1 MAKET
6 VKKYKKYKLLDYFGV
21 IFLSLFL
28 FFVWHLYKGPI
39 AVPFLK
45 PYIIQ
50 ALNGS
55 EDYQVSLDSVNIEL
69 VRSIQPIKIIANNI
83 VYKKADDSFVIN
95 APRTSVSF
103 SLRALLRGI
112 IAPSAIEVDSPNI
125 YAFTSYGIEA
135 GKTNEANKKKIEYY
149 SNMLE
154 DFLERYNSGDKYFVE
169 NYINEIS
176 IKNASFEFHEVDLGR
191 KWTLNDVNYHFER
204 EGEQIYTEAN
214 ALFTINNNTS
224 SVGIEVAFDN
234 NKKDLNLKS
243 YFSDVIP
250 SDIVNSFVE
259 EKQRKELYQINLPLS
274 GSLETN
280 IALKGIINERKK
292 ILDDLDNA
300 VKKIK
305 LQLEGGQGNIMFTS
319 DEAFKYDISSFTLDG
334 TIEGGLK
341 QLKVSGAE
349 FDLGGQKMTLGF
361 EVSGL
366 KNYILEDSLKDIK
379 AVITANIKNL
389 KFDDLPKYWP
399 RYIGES
405 AWKWCE
411 DSLFVGTAKDGE
423 FRFDF
428 GYDKKKK
435 AVVFQELKGKV
446 YAEDLTVRYI
456 NTMPVITNVYGEALF
471 DSNSITVNIDKG
483 KSDGVIL
490 TGGYVRLYDLD
501 KYNNYADIE
510 LKTESSVTDALRL
523 IDNPPL
529 NFVKDMKIPADR
541 LSGDASTTVKLD
553 LELKEDIEADE
564 VKADV
569 KSTLTNVTMKDVID
583 GKNLTSQAL
592 ELSVNNNE
600 LLLSGA
606 AEIDGIPLT
615 FEWNE
620 NFKQKAE
627 KTKYDISFKLDDKVK
642 KKLGLDKIEYINP
655 PYIEGYADVAAQISI
670 SDDKKTKIDMNA
682 DIKNAAI
689 DYSFLGFRKLS
700 GSDGNIMAE
709 IEINGNKLSGIPSFS
724 LSKPDFNLSG
734 KIELDKS
741 GSVKII
747 DIDTIK
753 GPKTNARAK
762 IEWAEENKKP
772 LIKVNVSGNSYD
784 LAEFFERR
792 EADSKKKAVQDEK
805 KQAEQEELELENI
818 TDTDINIAVN
828 RLWTNKFVSISSFA
842 GTAKVRKNIGLHELH
857 MIGNYGNSKEVKLKA
872 DYVPKPNNEYYLSIT
887 SNNAGS
893 TFKVLRIYDDI
904 SGGNL
909 KIEAKKGADKKFIGH
924 ASIRDFNLHNT
935 PVLAK
940 VLSMASL
947 TGIVGMLSGEGIAF
961 SHLDAPFEY
970 KNKILSVTD
979 ARAFGNV
986 LGITMTG
993 EYNWGKEEVSGKGV
1007 IAPAYSINSF
1017 LGSIPLVGNL
1027 LAGKDGTVFAA
1038 NYSIKGKI
1046 DDVKVSINPLS
1057 ALSPGS
1063 LKDLFSS
1070 LFGSQDNVKN

>member
-6 VKKYKKYKLLDYFGV
+6 IKKYKKYKLLDYFGV

-169 NYINEIS
+169 NYINEIA

-501 KYNNYADIE
+501 KYNI
-510 LKTESSVTDALRL
+510 
-523 IDNPPL
+523 
-529 NFVKDMKIPADR
+529 
-541 LSGDASTTVKLD
+541 
-553 LELKEDIEADE
+553 
-564 VKADV
+564 
-569 KSTLTNVTMKDVID
+569 
-583 GKNLTSQAL
+583 
-592 ELSVNNNE
+592 
-600 LLLSGA
+600 
-606 AEIDGIPLT
+606 
-615 FEWNE
+615 
-620 NFKQKAE
+620 
-627 KTKYDISFKLDDKVK
+627 DKVV
-642 KKLGLDKIEYINP
+642 KKLEEFYKGLK
-655 PYIEGYADVAAQISI
+655 
-670 SDDKKTKIDMNA
+670 
-682 DIKNAAI
+682 
-689 DYSFLGFRKLS
+689 
-700 GSDGNIMAE
+700 
-709 IEINGNKLSGIPSFS
+709 
-724 LSKPDFNLSG
+724 
-734 KIELDKS
+734 
-741 GSVKII
+741 
-747 DIDTIK
+747 
-753 GPKTNARAK
+753 
-762 IEWAEENKKP
+762 
-772 LIKVNVSGNSYD
+772 
-784 LAEFFERR
+784 
-792 EADSKKKAVQDEK
+792 
-805 KQAEQEELELENI
+805 
-818 TDTDINIAVN
+818 
-828 RLWTNKFVSISSFA
+828 
-842 GTAKVRKNIGLHELH
+842 
-857 MIGNYGNSKEVKLKA
+857 
-872 DYVPKPNNEYYLSIT
+872 
-887 SNNAGS
+887 
-893 TFKVLRIYDDI
+893 
-904 SGGNL
+904 
-909 KIEAKKGADKKFIGH
+909 
-924 ASIRDFNLHNT
+924 
-935 PVLAK
+935 
-940 VLSMASL
+940 
-947 TGIVGMLSGEGIAF
+947 
-961 SHLDAPFEY
+961 
-970 KNKILSVTD
+970 
-979 ARAFGNV
+979 
-986 LGITMTG
+986 
-993 EYNWGKEEVSGKGV
+993 
-1007 IAPAYSINSF
+1007 
-1017 LGSIPLVGNL
+1017 
-1027 LAGKDGTVFAA
+1027 
-1038 NYSIKGKI
+1038 
-1046 DDVKVSINPLS
+1046 
-1057 ALSPGS
+1057 
-1063 LKDLFSS
+1063 
-1070 LFGSQDNVKN
+1070 

>member
-1 MAKET
+1 MAKTT
-6 VKKYKKYKLLDYFGV
+6 VKKYKTYKILDYIGV
-21 IFLSLFL
+21 VFLSVFL

-55 EDYQVSLDSVNIEL
+55 EDYQVTLDSVNIEL

-83 VYKKADDSFVIN
+83 IYKKNDDSFIIN

-112 IAPSAIEVDSPNI
+112 IAPSTIEVDSPSI
-125 YAFTSYGIEA
+125 YAFTSYGVEA
-135 GKTNEANKKKIEYY
+135 DKKNEINKKKIEYY
-149 SNMLE
+149 TQMIE
-154 DFLERYNSGDKYFVE
+154 DFLERYDSGDKYFIE
-169 NYINEIS
+169 NYINEIE
-176 IKNASFEFHEVDLGR
+176 IKKATFEFHEVDLGR
-191 KWTLNDVNYHFER
+191 KWTLNDVNYHLKR
-204 EGEQIYTEAN
+204 GAGEIETEAS
-214 ALFTINNNTS
+214 ALFDLNGKS
-224 SVGIEVAFDN
+224 SSAGIEAKFDKN
-234 NKKDLNLKS
+234 NKELDLKT
-243 YFSDVIP
+243 YFSDIIP
-250 SDIVNSFVE
+250 SDIVNNWVE
-259 EKQRKELYQINLPLS
+259 EKKRKELYQINLPLS
-274 GSLETN
+274 GSIESKITLEGILNKRQKIIDALDTAFKN
-280 IALKGIINERKK
+280 INI
-292 ILDDLDNA
+292 
-300 VKKIK
+300 
-305 LQLEGGQGNIMFTS
+305 QLEGGQGNIMFTT
-319 DEAFKYDISSFTLDG
+319 DENFKYDISSFTLEG
-334 TIEGGLK
+334 NIEGGINKLSVK
-341 QLKVSGAE
+341 DAE
-349 FDLGGQKMTLGF
+349 FDVGGQKMTLSF
-361 EVSGL
+361 NVSGL
-366 KNYILEDSLKDIK
+366 KQYILEDSLKE
-379 AVITANIKNL
+379 ITANITAKIKNL

-399 RYIGES
+399 KYIGES

-411 DSLFVGTAKDGE
+411 DSLFVGTAQNGE

-435 AVVFQELKGKV
+435 TVVFKDLDGKV

-456 NTMPVITNVYGEALF
+456 NTMPVITNVYGEARF
-471 DSNSITVNIDKG
+471 NTNSITINIDKG

-541 LSGDASTTVKLD
+541 LSGEASTTVKLD
-553 LELKEDIEADE
+553 LELKEDLASDE

-569 KSTLTNVTMKDVID
+569 KSTLTNVIMKDVIK

-592 ELSVNNNE
+592 SLIVNNNE
-600 LLLSGA
+600 LILSGA

-620 NFKQKAE
+620 NFLQKAE
-627 KTKYDISFKLDDKVK
+627 KTKYDITFKLDDNVK
-642 KKLGLDKIEYINP
+642 KKLGLDKIEYVNP
-655 PYIEGYADVAAQISI
+655 PYVEGYADVKAQISI
-670 SDDKKTKIDMNA
+670 DNSKKTKIDINA

-700 GSDGNIMAE
+700 GSDGNIKAE
-709 IEINGNKLSGIPSFS
+709 VELNSNKINAIPSFS

-734 KIELDKS
+734 KIELTKTGDLKT
-741 GSVKII
+741 I

-762 IEWAEENKKP
+762 IEWLEEKKQP

-784 LAEFFERR
+784 LTEFFEGR
-792 EADSKKKAVQDEK
+792 EANNKQKSKQSQQRIE
-805 KQAEQEELELENI
+805 EQEETELENI
-818 TDTDINIAVN
+818 TDSDINIAVN
-828 RLWTNKFVSISSFA
+828 RLWTNKHIPISSFA
-842 GTAKVRKNIGLHELH
+842 GTAKLRKGIGLHELH
-857 MIGNYGNSKEVKLKA
+857 MIGNYGTSKEVKLKA
-872 DYVPKPNNEYYLSIT
+872 DYVPKPNKEYYLSIN

-893 TFKVLRIYDDI
+893 TLKVLRIYDDM
-904 SGGNL
+904 SGGIL
-909 KIEAKKGADKKFIGH
+909 KIEAKKGSDKKFIGH

-940 VLSMASL
+940 LLSVASL

-993 EYNWGKEEVSGKGV
+993 EYNWSKEEVSGKGV

-1063 LKDLFSS
+1063 VKDLFST
-1070 LFGSQDNVKN
+1070 LFGSEDNESN